1 MGRGRTLRDELGL
14 VMELNARRSIQ
25 YGSQLIPPPPP
36 APALRT
42 EGEFWE
48 GFCSEKAPII
58 SKVVTHRHMCG
69 YRVHAGSVQHIKE
82 GSGAASMM
90 ECVVHTLKRHTGT
103 DRRNKKISVNG
114 SSL

>member
-42 EGEFWE
+42 EGEF
-48 GFCSEKAPII
+48 
-58 SKVVTHRHMCG
+58 
-69 YRVHAGSVQHIKE
+69 
-82 GSGAASMM
+82 
-90 ECVVHTLKRHTGT
+90 
-103 DRRNKKISVNG
+103 
-114 SSL
+114 